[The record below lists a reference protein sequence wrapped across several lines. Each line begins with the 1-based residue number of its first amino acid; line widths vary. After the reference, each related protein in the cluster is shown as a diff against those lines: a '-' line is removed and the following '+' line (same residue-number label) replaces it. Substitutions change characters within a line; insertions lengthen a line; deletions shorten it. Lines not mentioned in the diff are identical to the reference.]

1 MNVKD
6 YLQKLYP
13 YKRVTFIIT
22 KAVKDDHSPFYH
34 AEYKT
39 TPLQTSIDWLKHN
52 NEPILESIILND
64 KQPPITWLSGVDW
77 NVDIKNGFAMCILI
91 VNPSDFA
98 LMYKSDEQRK
108 HIEKFI
114 ERKLDQFIEVAEG

>member
-1 MNVKD
+1 MKVKE
-6 YLQKLYP
+6 YLQKLDP

-34 AEYKT
+34 AEYKE
-39 TPLQTSIDWLKHN
+39 TPLQMSKDWLKHN

-64 KQPPITWLSGVDW
+64 KQSPITWLSGADW
-77 NVDIKNGFAMCILI
+77 NVDIKNGCAMCILI

-98 LMYKSDEQRK
+98 LMYKSEEQRA

-114 ERKLDQFIEVAEG
+114 EGKLDKFIEVTEG